1 MMIFERFF
9 VIFFGG
15 IYLLFTFA
23 ASKRNLLSP
32 KAMTKEERHEMI
44 MEALIKHGS
53 VQVSD
58 LVSMLDVSAV
68 TVRKDLTDLE
78 KSDKLYRSHGKA
90 VLVNPYINNRSVNEK
105 ERLSTDEKHAIGR
118 EAARLI
124 TRDDSIA
131 IASGTTVH
139 ALARNIQPIHKL
151 TVVSASL
158 AVSNI
163 LSQHENIDIIQLGGM
178 LRHSSLSVVGEYAA
192 DILSQCSFSKLY
204 LGVDGIDFEF
214 GITTTDMREATL
226 NQKMIAAAQK
236 TIVLADSSKFGRRG
250 FAKIADIDVVDI
262 IITDAGISPKVV
274 NRIEDLG
281 IELIVAQCLQ
291 ANRGPG
297 HRAHYRKIILQGGYS
312 CYSDYRDRC
321 S

>member
-1 MMIFERFF
+1 
-9 VIFFGG
+9 
-15 IYLLFTFA
+15 
-23 ASKRNLLSP
+23 
-32 KAMTKEERHEMI
+32 MTKEERHEMI

-139 ALARNIQPIHKL
+139 ALARNIQSINKL

-250 FAKIADIDVVDI
+250 FAKIADIDAVDI

-274 NRIEDLG
+274 KRIEDLG
-281 IELIVAQCLQ
+281 IELIIAQ
-291 ANRGPG
+291 
-297 HRAHYRKIILQGGYS
+297 
-312 CYSDYRDRC
+312 
-321 S
+321 